1 MFMPF
6 YIVKDMIRKNKL
18 KVFYIQ
24 LDKYKS
30 VCMVSYLKG
39 IAINECIKRN
49 YPISEMKEF
58 HERHWFT
65 IKRNIE
71 KNKKEFIN
79 LV

>member
-1 MFMPF
+1 
-6 YIVKDMIRKNKL
+6 MIRKMNKL

-24 LDKYKS
+24 LEKDKS

-58 HERHWFT
+58 HERHWHT
-65 IKRNIE
+65 IKRSIN
-71 KNKKEFIN
+71 KNKKEFVN